1 MRPRGREGEI
11 VRQRGKE
18 GERETVRLER
28 EDEKNKNKKG
38 IKNYKEI
45 IFKWSCKKNRSF
57 DVWYIVK
64 WVVKIVKVVFWDCK
78 C

>member
-1 MRPRGREGEI
+1 MWWLVVGSGYDCWVKTVRPRVREGET

-18 GERETVRLER
+18 GERETMRLER

-45 IFKWSCKKNRSF
+45 IFK
-57 DVWYIVK
+57 
-64 WVVKIVKVVFWDCK
+64 
-78 C
+78 